1 MEVSWM
7 VFIWSKQ
14 ALIDFIFLESI
25 YTPSGFLKIFSFFR
39 GVWNETNDPSLLLK
53 SRLID
58 DANILIYI

>member
-1 MEVSWM
+1 M
-7 VFIWSKQ
+7 VKTS
-14 ALIDFIFLESI
+14 LIDFMFLESI
-25 YTPSGFLKIFSFFR
+25 YTPSGFLKVFGFFR